1 MYTVTAKSKQLG
13 APQVA
18 SCLRK
23 RYLPPICIKVGCRP
37 LAALLACEPCLDS
50 EMGREDGWGLPF
62 EFPFPIQ
69 RGHPRRTLHPHSFPL
84 DFAII

>member
-23 RYLPPICIKVGCRP
+23 RCFPLICIKVGCRP
-37 LAALLACEPCLDS
+37 VAALHVIHVWIVRWEAKTA
-50 EMGREDGWGLPF
+50 GGFWKN
-62 EFPFPIQ
+62 FPFPIH
-69 RGHPRRTLHPHSFPL
+69 RGHPRRTLHPPFFPTG
-84 DFAII
+84 FSII